1 MFCGRVRSFISAYLD
16 GQLNQETAIQVEKH
30 LQSCSRCYTEYEGL
44 RSTKNLLGSM
54 AKKHAVVI
62 SAEHTLAYV
71 KRQNSSLCS
80 NTTNRI
86 SSLLNISPY
95 QAVGLGFSLS
105 IISTFLYLHVNY
117 VPEQAAPIRL
127 SSMMMSEMQSKAV
140 HPLSSLDAPEGYS
153 LTSIQDNAK
162 DPVALQNL
170 DHEAISWQQSP
181 SFIFRINQP
190 VWSYKSHR

>member
-16 GQLNQETAIQVEKH
+16 GQLNQETAIKVEKH
-30 LQSCSRCYTEYEGL
+30 LQTCSRCYSEYEGL

-54 AKKHAVVI
+54 AKKQALVI

-71 KRQNSSLCS
+71 KRHNTSLSSS
-80 NTTNRI
+80 ATNQI
-86 SSLLNISPY
+86 SSLLNISPL

-117 VPEQAAPIRL
+117 PTEQAAPIRL
-127 SSMMMSEMQSKAV
+127 SSMMMSDMQSRAV
-140 HPLSSLDAPEGYS
+140 RPLSSLDAPENYS
-153 LTSIQDNAK
+153 LTSMQDSTQ

-170 DHEAISWQQSP
+170 EHESVAWQLTP

-190 VWSYKSHR
+190 AWSYKTHR